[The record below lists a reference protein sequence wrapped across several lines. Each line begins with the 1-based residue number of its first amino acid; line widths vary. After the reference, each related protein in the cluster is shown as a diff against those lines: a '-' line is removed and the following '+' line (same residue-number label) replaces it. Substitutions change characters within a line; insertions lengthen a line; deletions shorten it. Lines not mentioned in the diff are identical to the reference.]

1 MHASRLA
8 APFQLLL
15 VNKRFSDLVVHMLWN
30 SLVFHGHDAFQMQSM
45 LSTLGQEQYS
55 AYEKTQQPR
64 APRDCQ
70 GFTSRMGSGFS
81 VSDSVK
87 SNVGG
92 LRGLRKSVLRGILN
106 DVCPRAAEDL
116 PSSLLSSW
124 AKSPAVS
131 SRWTYSSFVRRVVLN
146 FAHPQ
151 ASPQMLVRVLECIQS
166 RCGDPQ
172 IQALDLHANE
182 KMRAS
187 ELGLDTAAELDRLF
201 GGQHFT
207 GLQYLR
213 LQGGFVDNQLL
224 GALIKALSV
233 PPVVGSRQPCSLS
246 QVFLGP
252 GSVTDSAIEK
262 LIAVAGHSLEVFT
275 VTSCVDVGGG
285 ALASLLTKC
294 PKLRVLGVHKSL
306 ACDKELLA
314 GLRIDTAMGS
324 GSLETSPDQA
334 CGLKAIIAPLERLEL
349 GTVKLTIVGVTE
361 IVKGTCQSLRF
372 LSLGSR
378 HFKEDFLKGVILT
391 TCKRLEG
398 LYFNDPECSLKQIH
412 QQQQQQQPQHPH
424 PHQHHPQHQQ
434 QQPPT
439 THMRDHSFERQPRRR
454 HFEFGRVQRWLRAES
469 PQELQSHQTCQYRS
483 CQQSSK
489 LRCSPLQKQDHSLS
503 DQSRVHSPWLGETST
518 EQWVLHGNSIFWTTN
533 SAATVSV
540 MEAMENSET
549 APSFS
554 MGQTRPR
561 GTLSSLLRS
570 VSNHLATLFAAR
582 DSTAVA
588 DVASDGDNAMDDNA
602 VALTSEDAVDDSQ
615 YDLFERFEV
624 SRGTVEAIQGVLR
637 PLLKDFMVMNRDVIS
652 EMRSAASLAAEGSI
666 AALDQKNEAAPPI
679 DQLEVFL
686 RLVVILGVIIL
697 GTAHTVA

>member
-1 MHASRLA
+1 
-8 APFQLLL
+8 
-15 VNKRFSDLVVHMLWN
+15 
-30 SLVFHGHDAFQMQSM
+30 
-45 LSTLGQEQYS
+45 
-55 AYEKTQQPR
+55 
-64 APRDCQ
+64 
-70 GFTSRMGSGFS
+70 
-81 VSDSVK
+81 
-87 SNVGG
+87 
-92 LRGLRKSVLRGILN
+92 
-106 DVCPRAAEDL
+106 
-116 PSSLLSSW
+116 
-124 AKSPAVS
+124 
-131 SRWTYSSFVRRVVLN
+131 
-146 FAHPQ
+146 
-151 ASPQMLVRVLECIQS
+151 MLVRVLECIQS

-233 PPVVGSRQPCSLS
+233 PPVVGSCQPCRLS

-285 ALASLLTKC
+285 AMASLLTKC

-334 CGLKAIIAPLERLEL
+334 RGLKAIIAPLERLEL

-361 IVKGTCQSLRF
+361 I
-372 LSLGSR
+372 
-378 HFKEDFLKGVILT
+378 
-391 TCKRLEG
+391 
-398 LYFNDPECSLKQIH
+398 
-412 QQQQQQQPQHPH
+412 
-424 PHQHHPQHQQ
+424 
-434 QQPPT
+434 
-439 THMRDHSFERQPRRR
+439 
-454 HFEFGRVQRWLRAES
+454 
-469 PQELQSHQTCQYRS
+469 
-483 CQQSSK
+483 
-489 LRCSPLQKQDHSLS
+489 KQDHSLS

-540 MEAMENSET
+540 MEAMENSEA

-554 MGQTRPR
+554 TDQTRPR

-588 DVASDGDNAMDDNA
+588 DVASDGDNAADDGA
-602 VALTSEDAVDDSQ
+602 AALTSEDAVDDSQ

-652 EMRSAASLAAEGSI
+652 EMQSATSLVAEGSI
-666 AALDQKNEAAPPI
+666 APFEQKNEAAPPI